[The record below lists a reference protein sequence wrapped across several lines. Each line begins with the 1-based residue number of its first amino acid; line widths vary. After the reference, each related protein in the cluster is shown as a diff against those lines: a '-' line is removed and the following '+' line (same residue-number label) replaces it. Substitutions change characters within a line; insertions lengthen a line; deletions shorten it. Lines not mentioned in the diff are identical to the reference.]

1 MADRLTQLQDAT
13 DELLT
18 QFYAT
23 LAYIQTRHPYGI
35 IPGQPSQAPASAPAQ
50 PALTNGDNTQNQ
62 THSQQQP
69 ANEAEAPGTPPPEQP
84 EVFASALRELAQDLI
99 LKEQQME
106 ILINSLPGLGNSE
119 AAQEARMRELE
130 QELREVEKERAE
142 AEVEKERMLAV
153 LGEAIGQIKRIP

>member
-1 MADRLTQLQDAT
+1 M
-13 DELLT
+13 
-18 QFYAT
+18 
-23 LAYIQTRHPYGI
+23 
-35 IPGQPSQAPASAPAQ
+35 
-50 PALTNGDNTQNQ
+50 
-62 THSQQQP
+62 
-69 ANEAEAPGTPPPEQP
+69 
-84 EVFASALRELAQDLI
+84 I